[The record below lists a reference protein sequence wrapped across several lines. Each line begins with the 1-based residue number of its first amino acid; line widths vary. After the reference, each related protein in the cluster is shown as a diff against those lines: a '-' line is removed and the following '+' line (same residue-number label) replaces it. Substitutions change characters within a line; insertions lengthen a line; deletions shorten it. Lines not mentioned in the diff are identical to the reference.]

1 LDIHF
6 DMDPVMVKLAKK
18 KGPVFQ
24 CTVDQ
29 CREFGDKLSME
40 RHFLKTHVEKNG
52 VPFRCSECDF
62 VATKE
67 KDVMKHDKWYK
78 PHKMLQVPEFKVI
91 KGEGKAVIDLKRW
104 ENAASLTHWLG
115 QMRTTEKKEP
125 AVEDIT
131 EQLLTDV
138 DVDEFSQ
145 DDGSLEEQEVKG
157 KPAEELEAALVA
169 KEKALDAKME
179 KIDEVF
185 RMVSEIYRN
194 GPMRGLTPI
203 PNREPTPPLKAR
215 SRSRSPPRRSS
226 QQELRQRRAD
236 RLHRERVHERVR
248 RQREERWRR
257 ANTLFRDGERHR
269 TAIVPKLKSV
279 VKVIRK

>member
-1 LDIHF
+1 
-6 DMDPVMVKLAKK
+6 MDPVMVKMAKK

-29 CREFGDKLSME
+29 CGEFGDKLSME
-40 RHFLKTHVEKNG
+40 RHFLKTHVEKNCI
-52 VPFRCSECDF
+52 PFGCSVCDF

-67 KDVMKHDKWYK
+67 KDVLKHDKWYK

-91 KGEGKAVIDLKRW
+91 KGESKVIINLKRW

-115 QMRTTEKKEP
+115 QMRTTEKKEQ

-138 DVDEFSQ
+138 DVDEFNQ
-145 DDGSLEEQEVKG
+145 DGGLEEQEVKDN
-157 KPAEELEAALVA
+157 PAEDLKAALVA

-185 RMVSEIYRN
+185 RMVAEIYRN

-226 QQELRQRRAD
+226 QQEFRQRRAD
-236 RLHRERVHERVR
+236 RLRRERVQARVQ

-257 ANTLFRDGERHR
+257 ANTLFREGERHR
-269 TAIVPKLKSV
+269 TVTVPKLKSV